1 MKEFINIEE
10 KIWKDLKILF
20 GMLFVILINK
30 KYIYI
35 VCCYRIDERF
45 KLLFGEIFYNFVL
58 LECKD

>member
-45 KLLFGEIFYNFVL
+45 KFLFGEIFYNFVL